1 MNDKE
6 EHLGVNR
13 TARGTERVGGV
24 MNRNK
29 AILTLKII
37 ERNATTVYNSNTEGY
52 NQQELSGEKE
62 HKMKNMCILILRLLH
77 SEAKYL

>member
-1 MNDKE
+1 M
-6 EHLGVNR
+6 GVSR
-13 TARGTERVGGV
+13 IERGAGRVGGV

-37 ERNATTVYNSNTEGY
+37 ERNATTIYNSNTEGY

-62 HKMKNMCILILRLLH
+62 HKMKNTCISILWLLH
-77 SEAKYL
+77 REAKYL

>member
-1 MNDKE
+1 MS
-6 EHLGVNR
+6 R

-37 ERNATTVYNSNTEGY
+37 ERNATTIYNSNTGY
-52 NQQELSGEKE
+52 NQQELPGEKE
-62 HKMKNMCILILRLLH
+62 HKMKNMCILILRLLQ